1 MDNYADLTRPDYLRN
16 FRINS
21 DNVSVSDKQISVD
34 KKSDY
39 ELKKEKL
46 RKAAEGFEAIFIRQ
60 LFKTMRES
68 MTENSM
74 FGKGST
80 GEIYGDILDN
90 SIAEKMAE
98 KSEFGLADAIF
109 KEMVKKLDMESKSD
123 TVKNVVSKGK
133 TLIENED

>member
-1 MDNYADLTRPDYLRN
+1 MDNYMDLARPDYLRD
-16 FRINS
+16 FRVNS
-21 DNVSVSDKQISVD
+21 GNVSGSDKHISVD

-46 RKAAEGFEAIFIRQ
+46 RKAAEGFEAIFISH

-98 KSEFGLADAIF
+98 KSEFGLADALF
-109 KEMVKKLDMESKSD
+109 KEMIKKLDMESKAD
-123 TVKNVVSKGK
+123 TIKNVVPTGK
-133 TLIENED
+133 TLVENED